1 MEEKRR
7 LSSNRYHDATSESE
21 HGMQSDDTRIA
32 GRNAVLEALKAGRAL
47 DAVYVAS
54 GEKRGSILH
63 ILSLCREKR
72 IPIKEAAPKKLDFMV
87 PGVSHQG
94 IVAVAASIEY
104 SSLEKILAYAVERGQ
119 PPFVVVADEIEDPH
133 NLGAIIRSAEAAGA
147 HGVIIPKR
155 RGVQVTPIVRK
166 SAAGACEYM
175 PIARVDNL
183 VSAMESLKEHGLWI
197 YGADMDGTPWCRTDL
212 TGSLALV
219 IGSEG
224 RGMARLVKEHCD
236 GILSLPMNGKVNSL
250 NASVAAGILLFEA
263 ARQRLGIQAICKG

>member
-87 PGVSHQG
+87 AGVSHQG

-104 SSLEKILAYAVERGQ
+104 SSLE
-119 PPFVVVADEIEDPH
+119 
-133 NLGAIIRSAEAAGA
+133 
-147 HGVIIPKR
+147 
-155 RGVQVTPIVRK
+155 
-166 SAAGACEYM
+166 
-175 PIARVDNL
+175 
-183 VSAMESLKEHGLWI
+183 
-197 YGADMDGTPWCRTDL
+197 
-212 TGSLALV
+212 
-219 IGSEG
+219 
-224 RGMARLVKEHCD
+224 
-236 GILSLPMNGKVNSL
+236 
-250 NASVAAGILLFEA
+250 
-263 ARQRLGIQAICKG
+263 